1 MIVIEKNPGEKIP
14 YEVHGTKVTFDD
26 ELTLN
31 LAKLERD
38 WPIHRE
44 VYYDADGELIT
55 GIQAATALVAEIDIP
70 EAQYET
76 TGSEDEEERVKKPID
91 MDAVTLTLWAID

>member
-1 MIVIEKNPGEKIP
+1 MIVIEKNAGPKVPFE
-14 YEVHGTKVTFDD
+14 ERGTKVTFDD

-44 VYYDADGELIT
+44 VYFDADGELIT

-76 TGSEDEEERVKKPID
+76 IGSEGEETTVRKPID
-91 MDAVTLTLWAID
+91 MDAVTLTLWAVD